1 MGKKRLVIDLRD
13 VDYSELARKAK
24 EAELTISNFVR
35 RAVGLP
41 LERQGVRR
49 EDIPFKTPARKRT
62 AAKGDQT

>member
-49 EDIPFKTPARKRT
+49 EDIPLKTPVRKRM
-62 AAKGDQT
+62 AAKGDKT